1 MHTVTVENMILGI
14 IVNTFRP
21 IFFGIGTYLQVKIIR
36 VCQKE
41 KDKTWLID
49 ITRSVVMIPLCFFNA
64 LFEPINDYFP
74 SYPEYTGVS
83 ACYVS
88 AFIYILLPNI
98 VAFHSLLISVMK
110 YLWIVHHEKMRAIG
124 DEKITSWSFW
134 FNLIHALLLTIPT
147 ILLFDFESSHS
158 LVHCFGLEE
167 EIAQRYNSSSAK
179 VERMFMCKL
188 RSGNDADGEASI
200 SYVLIQSFC
209 GMKMVYTTFIMSN
222 IWEGFFYYMVFK
234 KMKRYDYKLLSRV

>member
-1 MHTVTVENMILGI
+1 MHTITVENMILWI
-14 IVNTFRP
+14 IVNTLRH

-36 VCQKE
+36 VCRKE

-88 AFIYILLPNI
+88 ASIYILLPNI

-110 YLWIVHHEKMRAIG
+110 YLWIVHPEKMRIIG
-124 DEKITSWSFW
+124 DEKITKWSFW

-147 ILLFDFESSHS
+147 IFLFDFESSHS

-188 RSGNDADGEASI
+188 RSGNDADGEAGI

-209 GMKMVYTTFIMSN
+209 GIKMVYTTFVMSN
-222 IWEGFFYYMVFK
+222 IWEGIFYYMIFK
-234 KMKRYDYKLLSRV
+234 KMKRYDYKLLSGV